1 MAKKVASFADK
12 VAKDAKKVIATCP
25 QCGAPIQVAQLVVS
39 KKITKTML
47 VNNLTVLLS
56 IATIRSTRINIK
68 TNRPTTFAELSPTVF
83 ISNQLI
89 YAKFY

>member
-39 KKITKTML
+39 KKSEETGSWRYSKKSVKICNCYEK
-47 VNNLTVLLS
+47 
-56 IATIRSTRINIK
+56 
-68 TNRPTTFAELSPTVF
+68 E
-83 ISNQLI
+83 I
-89 YAKFY
+89 YAM